1 MDYKLPKLPK
11 RSENSNKGTFGK
23 VLNISGSEY
32 MTGAGFLSS
41 VSALKVGAGYVEL
54 ASCERAL
61 NVVATLAPEVVL
73 APLSKIPELISNATV
88 LLIGC
93 GLSISDTAKQIVK
106 TVLPAQIPTVVD
118 ADGLN
123 ILAKNPEI
131 LRFTQNDKKN
141 PEQNIN
147 GKQASPAQNALI
159 FTPHPK
165 EASRL
170 LNCELEDVLND
181 MENSA
186 KKICEKYNCITV
198 LKSHNTI
205 VSDGNKIYRNTTG
218 NSALAKAGSGDV
230 LAGIIAGLLAQ
241 KMTPFDA
248 SCLGVYIH
256 GLAGDLAKNDLT
268 AYGVLASDTVRYIPN
283 ALKKLTKEV

>member
-93 GLSISDTAKQIVK
+93 GLSTSDTAKQIVK

-123 ILAKNPEI
+123 ILAESPEI
-131 LRFTQNDKKN
+131 LHSAKNDKIKN
-141 PEQNIN
+141 
-147 GKQASPAQNALI
+147 LI

-170 LNCELEDVLND
+170 LNCELEDVLNN

-248 SCLGVYIH
+248 SSLGVYIH

-283 ALKKLTKEV
+283 ALKILTKEV

>member
-93 GLSISDTAKQIVK
+93 GLSTSDTAKRIVK

-123 ILAKNPEI
+123 ILAESPEI
-131 LRFTQNDKKN
+131 LHSAKNDKIKN
-141 PEQNIN
+141 
-147 GKQASPAQNALI
+147 LI

-205 VSDGNKIYRNTTG
+205 VSDGNKIYKNTTG

-241 KMTPFDA
+241 KITPFDA

-256 GLAGDLAKNDLT
+256 GSAGDLAKNDLT

>member
-93 GLSISDTAKQIVK
+93 GLSTSDTAKQIVK

-123 ILAKNPEI
+123 ILAESPEI
-131 LRFTQNDKKN
+131 LHSAKNDKIKN
-141 PEQNIN
+141 
-147 GKQASPAQNALI
+147 LI

-186 KKICEKYNCITV
+186 KKICEKYNCITG
-198 LKSHNTI
+198 LKSHNTS
-205 VSDGNKIYRNTTG
+205 VSDGNKIYNNTTG

>member
-1 MDYKLPKLPK
+1 MDYRLPNLPE
-11 RSENSNKGTFGK
+11 RPENSNKGTFGK
-23 VLNISGSEY
+23 ILNISGSEY

-41 VSALKVGAGYVEL
+41 ISALKVGAGYVEL

-73 APLSKIPELISNATV
+73 TPLSKIPELISNATV

-93 GLSISDTAKQIVK
+93 GLSTSDVAKRIVENI
-106 TVLPAQIPTVVD
+106 LPAKIPTVVD

-123 ILAKNPEI
+123 ILALSDITLNKNSI
-131 LRFTQNDKKN
+131 L
-141 PEQNIN
+141 
-147 GKQASPAQNALI
+147 
-159 FTPHPK
+159 TPHPK

-170 LNCELEDVLND
+170 LGCELEDILAD
-181 MENSA
+181 MEGSA

-198 LKSHNTI
+198 LKSHKTI
-205 VSDGNKIYRNTTG
+205 VTDGERIYHNTTG

-230 LAGIIAGLLAQ
+230 LAGIIAGFLAQ

-248 SCLGVYIH
+248 SCLGVYVH

-268 AYGVLASDTVRYIPN
+268 AYGVLASDTVRYIPY

>member
-93 GLSISDTAKQIVK
+93 GLSTSDTAKRIVK

-123 ILAKNPEI
+123 ILAESTEI
-131 LRFTQNDKKN
+131 LHSAKNDKIKN
-141 PEQNIN
+141 
-147 GKQASPAQNALI
+147 LI

-170 LNCELEDVLND
+170 LNCELEDVLNN

-283 ALKKLTKEV
+283 ALKILTKEV

>member
-93 GLSISDTAKQIVK
+93 GLSTSDTAKRIVK
-106 TVLPAQIPTVVD
+106 TILPAQIPTVVD

-123 ILAKNPEI
+123 ILAESPEI
-131 LRFTQNDKKN
+131 LHSAKNDKIKN
-141 PEQNIN
+141 
-147 GKQASPAQNALI
+147 LI

-205 VSDGNKIYRNTTG
+205 VSDGNKIYKNTTG

>member
-93 GLSISDTAKQIVK
+93 GLSTSDTAKRIVK

-123 ILAKNPEI
+123 ILAESTEI
-131 LRFTQNDKKN
+131 LHSAKNDKIKN
-141 PEQNIN
+141 
-147 GKQASPAQNALI
+147 LI

>member
-32 MTGAGFLSS
+32 MTGAGVLSS

-93 GLSISDTAKQIVK
+93 GLSTSDTAKRIVK

-123 ILAKNPEI
+123 ILAESPEI
-131 LRFTQNDKKN
+131 FHSANNDKIKN
-141 PEQNIN
+141 
-147 GKQASPAQNALI
+147 LI

-205 VSDGNKIYRNTTG
+205 VSDGNKIYKNTTG

>member
-93 GLSISDTAKQIVK
+93 GLSTSDTAKRIVK

-123 ILAKNPEI
+123 ILAENPEI
-131 LRFTQNDKKN
+131 LHSDKNDKIKN
-141 PEQNIN
+141 
-147 GKQASPAQNALI
+147 LI

-170 LNCELEDVLND
+170 LNCELEDVLNN

-248 SCLGVYIH
+248 SSLGVYIH

-283 ALKKLTKEV
+283 ALKILTKEV

>member
-93 GLSISDTAKQIVK
+93 GLSTSDTAKRIVK

-123 ILAKNPEI
+123 ILAESPEI
-131 LRFTQNDKKN
+131 LHSAKNDKIKN
-141 PEQNIN
+141 
-147 GKQASPAQNALI
+147 LI

-170 LNCELEDVLND
+170 LNCELEDVLNN

-205 VSDGNKIYRNTTG
+205 VSDGNKIYKNTTG

>member
-32 MTGAGFLSS
+32 MTGAGVLSS

-93 GLSISDTAKQIVK
+93 GLSTSDTAKRIVK

-123 ILAKNPEI
+123 ILAESTEI
-131 LRFTQNDKKN
+131 LHSAKNDKIKN
-141 PEQNIN
+141 
-147 GKQASPAQNALI
+147 LI

-170 LNCELEDVLND
+170 LNCELEDVLNN

>member
-93 GLSISDTAKQIVK
+93 GLSTSDTAKRIVK

-123 ILAKNPEI
+123 ILAESTEI
-131 LRFTQNDKKN
+131 LHSAKNDKIKN
-141 PEQNIN
+141 
-147 GKQASPAQNALI
+147 LI

-205 VSDGNKIYRNTTG
+205 VSDGNKIYKNTTG